1 MRCRY
6 VLEDQATWYSK
17 LKFPGSFLPL
27 TLEQLAREQGHFLS
41 SNLPCVGPNAPS
53 AAGNGTASTDDVC
66 VVPLM
71 GLNVNTASFAMY
83 TFSLAVL
90 IQALTLVSFS
100 ALADYGKMAVNL
112 PLHDAVMLIL
122 LQKITERPF
131 CWHSGSLG
139 PQLPCSS
146 CLLRR
151 QCSYSERSSWLS
163 ASPASARHLSF

>member
-6 VLEDQATWYSK
+6 ALQDQAIWCSK
-17 LKFPGSFLPL
+17 LKIPGSFLPL

-41 SNLPCVGPNAPS
+41 SNLPCVGPNAPP
-53 AAGNGTASTDDVC
+53 AAGNGTATTDDVC

-100 ALADYGKMAVNL
+100 ALADYGKIAVNV
-112 PLHDAVMLIL
+112 PLHDALMLISF
-122 LQKITERPF
+122 QKITERPF
-131 CWHSGSLG
+131 YWHSDLLG
-139 PQLPCSS
+139 PRRPCSS
-146 CLLRR
+146 CLLRP
-151 QCSYSERSSWLS
+151 QCSYLEHSSWLS
-163 ASPASARHLSF
+163 ASPASARRLSF